1 MAQKRMFSLQIVDS
15 DAFLDMPVSTQL
27 LYFHLSM
34 RADDEGFI
42 GNPKRIIRTIG
53 ASDDDFKILLAK
65 RFLLPFES
73 GVVVIKHWL
82 IHNTIRMDRFNA
94 TAYQEEKKQLTV
106 KENKAYTK
114 ADTVATIGQPNGNQM
129 ATQVKLSKDK
139 LSKDSVGDGASAPDT
154 KPTKKYTFT
163 ADDERMVDLLVELIK
178 RNYPDWQ
185 MIGSRE
191 QWADH
196 INKLHRL
203 DGRTYQQIEYMIKWV
218 QHDDFWKQN
227 ILSAAKLRQK
237 FNDLIPKV
245 QAAAAK
251 SMQPTK
257 PKMI

>member
-15 DAFLDMPVSTQL
+15 DAFLDMPVSSQL

-106 KENKAYTK
+106 KENKAYTIGIS
-114 ADTVATIGQPNGNQM
+114 TGNQVATSGQPEVTQL
-129 ATQVKLSKDK
+129 ATQVKLSKVK
-139 LSKDSVGDGASAPDT
+139 LSKDSIGDGAKAPA
-154 KPTKKYTFT
+154 KKYTYT
-163 ADDERMVDLLVELIK
+163 DDDLRVVDLFVELIK
-178 RNYPDWQ
+178 KNYPDWQ

-191 QWADH
+191 SWADH

-203 DGRTYQQIEYMIKWV
+203 DGRTYQQIEYMVKWV

-227 ILSAAKLRQK
+227 VLSAAKLRQK

-245 QAAAAK
+245 QASATK
-251 SMQPTK
+251 HLNSK